1 MKQAGH
7 HSGGPRVGGPGGSRV
22 PVTQVS
28 MGPWSGARPE
38 SKMAISGTGHTLSL
52 LEPQCPQ
59 PPRWGRS
66 WPDPRALTRNTILS
80 HRGYSYSYPM
90 FLSWNHLNCRP
101 DTEENHRRAR
111 GRVGK
116 TGLFTNNILPRT
128 LLHAV
133 VGALAALPLY
143 RGKSEQLKK
152 SQTHLSSD
160 LATPHLELV
169 CRCPS
174 T

>member
-7 HSGGPRVGGPGGSRV
+7 HSRGPRVGGLGGSRV

-28 MGPWSGARPE
+28 MGPWSGAHAE
-38 SKMAISGTGHTLSL
+38 SKMAISGAGHTLSL

-66 WPDPRALTRNTILS
+66 WSDPRALTRNTILN

-90 FLSWNHLNCRP
+90 VLSWNHLSCHP
-101 DTEENHRRAR
+101 DTEENLRRAR

-116 TGLFTNNILPRT
+116 TGLFTNKTLSRT

-133 VGALAALPLY
+133 VGGISSPAFIQGKIRAAKEISNPF
-143 RGKSEQLKK
+143 
-152 SQTHLSSD
+152 
-160 LATPHLELV
+160 V
-169 CRCPS
+169 F
-174 T
+174 